1 MKNNKTQDNLHRKT
15 TDSADLPKLKRNNEI
30 KFDDE
35 NNITCL
41 EKVINSPEKAA
52 DKYDNCSNIKY
63 KSSSERPVTKT
74 GIDMECTLRMSR
86 RGRRILQIFQK
97 KIRCPGDHRPKYFM
111 APPINFSFLFKSF
124 LKQYFR
130 VVITV
135 IFKFQITKEVNIHNN
150 IQKIIFQ

>member
-124 LKQYFR
+124 L
-130 VVITV
+130 
-135 IFKFQITKEVNIHNN
+135 
-150 IQKIIFQ
+150 